1 MANSEKIVVHL
12 PSSLLQKTDRL
23 AESENLDRSQFLTK
37 VIQSYLQQKCFEE
50 NRCRMKEGYM
60 EMASIN
66 TALAELGMCLDLPSL
81 EDYEGKISES
91 DEKWR

>member
-1 MANSEKIVVHL
+1 MANSEKIIVHL
-12 PSSLLQKTDRL
+12 PSSLLQKTDHL
-23 AESENLDRSQFLTK
+23 AEIENMDRSQFLTK
-37 VIQSYLQQKCFEE
+37 VIQCYLQQKCFEE
-50 NRCRMKEGYM
+50 SRSKMEEGYK

-91 DEKWR
+91 D